1 MLTTAEIAA
10 MRTTVESALTDTA
23 SIVRR
28 TAGTLNAATGDVT
41 VTPPAALWS
50 GLCRVRS
57 RASASRDVQIGDAH
71 AQIGQYVATL
81 PVDADGFDVGDY
93 LTVTSSATGVDLIGV
108 PMQIIDIQLGT
119 WDLGRRLMLQSAK
132 PHG

>member
-1 MLTTAEIAA
+1 MLTDAEIDS
-10 MRTTVESALTDTA
+10 MRTTIDSALVDTA
-23 SIVRR
+23 SITRR
-28 TAGTLNAATGDVT
+28 AAGTLNIATGDVT
-41 VTPPAALWS
+41 VTSPAALWS
-50 GLCRVRS
+50 GVCRVRS

-93 LTVTSSATGVDLIGV
+93 LTVTASTASVDLIGV

>member
-1 MLTTAEIAA
+1 MLTTAEIAS

-28 TAGTLNAATGDVT
+28 TAGTLNTATGDVT
-41 VTPPAALWS
+41 VTAPAALWT
-50 GLCRVRS
+50 GPCRVRS

-93 LTVTSSATGVDLIGV
+93 LTVTASAAGVDLVGV

-132 PHG
+132 PHA